1 MRLFTNNR
9 AIQMLI
15 VAASTDKLSGT
26 IMRNFVVGVMLFEV
40 LIGNYDLSGT
50 IVLFAVLPTIIPKI
64 IGVRITARDGQKK
77 L

>member
-1 MRLFTNNR
+1 
-9 AIQMLI
+9 MLI

-26 IMRNFVVGVMLFEV
+26 IMRNSVVGVMLFGI

-50 IVLFAVLPTIIPKI
+50 IVVFAVLPTVIITI